1 MRRFMGAL
9 PLIVSIVFPALAS
22 AQTTGSCP
30 RPTPGS
36 VVTQPPDL
44 YSKYGVLN
52 LSFDYYTTVD
62 TVGRTLFCFVTPA
75 GQESPTLHVHPGDTL
90 NLSVTNLNPVPPP
103 GSPTEIV
110 SNASDAC
117 GDATMTI
124 TSLNVHFHGTNTSPR
139 CHGDEVIHT
148 LINSGQ
154 TFNYSVKFPTDEPPG
169 LYWYHPHVHG
179 LAEASVQGGASGAII
194 VEGVENIQPAVAEL
208 PERVLMVRDQT
219 IPNGPAPGLRILHA
233 IRNPGFAG
241 MPANANNR
249 GWDLPPNCNAVL
261 RRSEAAAAR
270 SKSPQGTG
278 D

>member
-1 MRRFMGAL
+1 MGAL
-9 PLIVSIVFPALAS
+9 DLLFIVSIVFPALAS

-52 LSFDYYTTVD
+52 VSFDYYTTVD

-75 GQESPTLHVHPGDTL
+75 GQNRRPCMSTRATRL

-148 LINSGQ
+148 LIILGHE
-154 TFNYSVKFPTDEPPG
+154 DAG
-169 LYWYHPHVHG
+169 MM
-179 LAEASVQGGASGAII
+179 AII
-194 VEGVENIQPAVAEL
+194 
-208 PERVLMVRDQT
+208 RVL
-219 IPNGPAPGLRILHA
+219 P
-233 IRNPGFAG
+233 
-241 MPANANNR
+241 
-249 GWDLPPNCNAVL
+249 
-261 RRSEAAAAR
+261 
-270 SKSPQGTG
+270 KS
-278 D
+278 